1 MEEITSLGVLS
12 EVFVLLV
19 SRERPCA
26 AWAAF
31 YRQLRW
37 ATIYFFYLT

>member
-1 MEEITSLGVLS
+1 MGEITSLGVLP

-19 SRERPCA
+19 DRERPCA
-26 AWAAF
+26 AWTAF

-37 ATIYFFYLT
+37 ATIYFFYST